1 MLRLEFVDS
10 TLFIPTAGGNETL
23 GVGRVFVASV
33 KWIVGRLGF
42 SSEVLVYTPDFPFLY
57 TRQARMLMIVEQGRP
72 MVSLIGSGIG
82 LRWNA
87 IKKNR

>member
-10 TLFIPTAGGNETL
+10 TLFIPTVGGNETL

-42 SSEVLVYTPDFPFLY
+42 SSEFLVYTPDLPFLY
-57 TRQARMLMIVEQGRP
+57 TRQTRMLMIVEQGRP
-72 MVSLIGSGIG
+72 MVPLIGSGTG